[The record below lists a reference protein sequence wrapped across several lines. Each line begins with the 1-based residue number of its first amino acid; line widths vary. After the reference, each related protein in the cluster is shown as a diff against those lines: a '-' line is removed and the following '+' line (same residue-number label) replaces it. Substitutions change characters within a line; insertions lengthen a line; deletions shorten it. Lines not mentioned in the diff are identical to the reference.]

1 MFSMCS
7 ELTPRARIPDTRIPQ
22 LMQPCADDYG
32 CKNGGD
38 EAKTLSAK
46 EATSGKIFLLKK
58 LKEQT
63 HKGKTSPDRK
73 IK

>member
-1 MFSMCS
+1 MMIIV
-7 ELTPRARIPDTRIPQ
+7 LITVVIMMKIVVVV
-22 LMQPCADDYG
+22 ADDYG

-46 EATSGKIFLLKK
+46 GATLGKIFLLKK